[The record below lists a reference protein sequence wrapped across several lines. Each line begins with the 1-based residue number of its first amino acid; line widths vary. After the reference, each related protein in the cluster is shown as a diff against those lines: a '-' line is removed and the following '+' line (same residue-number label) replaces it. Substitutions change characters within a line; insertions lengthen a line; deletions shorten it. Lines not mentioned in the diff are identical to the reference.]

1 MNPGAL
7 GTHGFHK
14 VQTALKFEIDGEKIQ
29 NLQIIELTRC
39 NLLS

>member
-14 VQTALKFEIDGEKIQ
+14 VQTALKFEIAEDKIQ
-29 NLQIIELTRC
+29 NLQIIELTKSI
-39 NLLS
+39 LS